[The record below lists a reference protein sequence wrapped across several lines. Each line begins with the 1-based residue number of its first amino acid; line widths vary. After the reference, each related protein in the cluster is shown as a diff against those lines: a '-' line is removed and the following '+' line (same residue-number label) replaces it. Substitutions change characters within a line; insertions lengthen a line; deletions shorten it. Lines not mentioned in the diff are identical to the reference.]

1 MSVSASTNSVSLR
14 WRSSPGWPGRA
25 TLMTMLSQ
33 CEQFRTDVIDLADL
47 SLPDSLDGGGDASI
61 FAKRVDGAGVHDL
74 IVRVLG

>member
-1 MSVSASTNSVSLR
+1 
-14 WRSSPGWPGRA
+14 
-25 TLMTMLSQ
+25 MTMLSQ